1 MIIRIPAFLFLSLA
15 LFAAEARIPQN
26 LRIVPGSELV
36 VNQTIEAA
44 HDLAE
49 IHRIS
54 FQAALLVY
62 FVGGLQRM
70 GSDRA
75 LATGKES
82 IEKLIVGLE
91 SMRGNQGGEDAQ
103 DLEKYSVEHE
113 IYYDEARVAFLV
125 DGIPGN
131 AQSGD
136 SFAALVRQF
145 IADAKSLIEQQ
156 DKEKLQD

>member
-1 MIIRIPAFLFLSLA
+1 MIIRVPAFFVLTLA

-44 HDLAE
+44 HDLAK
-49 IHRIS
+49 IHQIS

-62 FVGGLQRM
+62 FVSNLQRM
-70 GSDRA
+70 GSDKA

-91 SMRGNQGGEDAQ
+91 SMRENQGGEYTQ
-103 DLEKYSVEHE
+103 DLEKYSIEHE

-131 AQSGD
+131 LQSGD
-136 SFAALVRQF
+136 SFAVLVRQF
-145 IADAKSLIEQQ
+145 VSEARSLIDQQ
-156 DKEKLQD
+156 DKEKPKD

>member
-1 MIIRIPAFLFLSLA
+1 MIVRIPAFLFLSLA

-54 FQAALLVY
+54 FQAALLVH
-62 FVGGLQRM
+62 FVSDLQTM
-70 GSDRA
+70 GSDRRLEA
-75 LATGKES
+75 GKEL

-91 SMRGNQGGEDAQ
+91 SMRANQGAEYVE
-103 DLEKYSVEHE
+103 DLEKYSVDHE
-113 IYYDEARVAFLV
+113 IYYDEAIVAFLV
-125 DGIPGN
+125 DGIPGDV
-131 AQSGD
+131 QSGD
-136 SFAALVRQF
+136 FFAALVRQF
-145 IADAKSLIEQQ
+145 VADAKSLIEQQ